1 MVFDDLAVQNTV
13 EDFIEG
19 ETICQGFFVGVIGDA
34 NTIVTDSINN
44 GLDVHK
50 ITLPDGRCLPL

>member
-1 MVFDDLAVQNTV
+1 VQDTV

-19 ETICQGFFVGVIGDA
+19 ETVCLGIFVGVVGDP

-44 GLDVHK
+44 GLDVYR
-50 ITLPDGRCLPL
+50 ITLPNGNYSAD